1 MVAPAVLPEPGL
13 DTVLAPDA
21 EAIVARLTRAAY
33 EVALRHTPDRPFT
46 ELELSLWRE
55 LRAVFRAESATTNRF
70 E

>member
-1 MVAPAVLPEPGL
+1 MVAPAVLSEPGL
-13 DTVLAPDA
+13 DAVLAPDA

-46 ELELSLWRE
+46 ELQLSLSRE
-55 LRAVFRAESATTNRF
+55 LRAVFRSETGSTNRF